1 METQSTSTD
10 ENTEIFIDIVG
21 TDEFFVFD
29 SNSVNLLWDRYRIVG
44 DSIESTANDYGAKQ
58 LPVGLMPEQVQVLL
72 ECGFVNV
79 RKVVNFEGSVFPS
92 NIGSDIDTEEL
103 RKFARMAVKGRLMK
117 DRKRKAAG
125 DGASSKKL
133 KIRRTEIEAEE
144 EVLDESEVDRT
155 FEELLTK
162 KTNKLKEEYLQ
173 LNYES
178 PADCYKIL
186 DESEVVFPSA
196 NDYRI
201 RLVVFRDLWRKGF
214 FLTSGRNFGCHFLA
228 YEGNPGEVHAKYMI
242 YCQHSTQSMSPFDL
256 MSLSR
261 VANQVR
267 KEILLAVVSDDIL
280 NPYYM
285 RMSCFSSP
293 SSNRFITGTLHS
305 VDQYLNVKLVDISV
319 QDTDR
324 HPHML
329 SVKNCFIRGSVVRYI
344 QLPTEGVDTQLL
356 QEATRKEI
364 LQSRQQQTKQQA
376 A

>member
-1 METQSTSTD
+1 METQSTSTVK
-10 ENTEIFIDIVG
+10 NTEILIDIVG

-29 SNSVNLLWDRYRIVG
+29 SNCTRWTRRVELFYRFISAVNLLWDRYRIVG

-58 LPVGLMPEQVQVLL
+58 LPVGLMSEQVQVLL
-72 ECGFVNV
+72 ECGFVKV
-79 RKVVNFEGSVFPS
+79 RKAVNFEGSVFSS
-92 NIGSDIDTEEL
+92 NLGSDIDTDEL
-103 RKFARMAVKGRLMK
+103 RKFAKMAVKGRLMK
-117 DRKRKAAG
+117 DRKRKAVG

-155 FEELLTK
+155 FDELLTK

-178 PADCYKIL
+178 PVDCYKIL
-186 DESEVVFPSA
+186 DESEINFPST

-214 FLTSGRNFGCHFLA
+214 FLTSGRNFGCHYLA

-285 RMSCFSSP
+285 RMSWWKG
-293 SSNRFITGTLHS
+293 N
-305 VDQYLNVKLVDISV
+305 K
-319 QDTDR
+319 
-324 HPHML
+324 
-329 SVKNCFIRGSVVRYI
+329 
-344 QLPTEGVDTQLL
+344 
-356 QEATRKEI
+356 
-364 LQSRQQQTKQQA
+364 
-376 A
+376 